1 MPDGT
6 LVRPFS
12 SPFRRARDEYLLT
25 LAVEN
30 KSKNTIAIYGYAI
43 DRLYRFVGELAPAA
57 IDTAVLRRFLR
68 HLQQEGLATTTQK
81 DYLRAIKTWL
91 RWLAAEGDYGVAED
105 AGARAK
111 APRVVQE
118 QIQPFTEAE
127 LRALVDACEKASWRG
142 MRLRAIL
149 ALLLDTGMRASEL
162 CGLRLCDLDLDR
174 STVLV
179 LAAHDKTRKGRT
191 IGLGRK
197 GRLALGRWWT
207 RQRSRV
213 SMDQSPQSPL
223 FPGVEGEPMTP
234 NSLLKLVKRLGA
246 RAGVA
251 DVHPHRFRH
260 TFAIL
265 ALRAGMNPYT
275 LMHTLGHTDLTMVK
289 KYMAIVDSD
298 VSADKAAR
306 SPLDGL
312 KVTF

>member
-12 SPFRRARDEYLLT
+12 SPFRLARDEYILT
-25 LAVEN
+25 LEVEN

-43 DRLYRFVGELAPAA
+43 DRLHRFVGDLAPAA

-68 HLQQEGLATTTQK
+68 HLQQEGLSTTTQK

-91 RWLAAEGDYGVAED
+91 RWLAAEGGYGVADD

-111 APRVVQE
+111 APRAVLE
-118 QIQPFTEAE
+118 PIKPFTEAE
-127 LRALVDACEKASWRG
+127 LKALIDACEKDSWRG
-142 MRLRAIL
+142 MRQRAIL

-162 CGLRLCDLDLDR
+162 CGVRLRDLDR
-174 STVLV
+174 CTVDI
-179 LAAHDKTRKGRT
+179 LAVNDKTRKGRT

-207 RQRSRV
+207 RQRCRV
-213 SMDQSPQSPL
+213 SMDQSPDSPL
-223 FPGVEGEPMTP
+223 FPGADGEPMTP
-234 NSLLKLVKRLGA
+234 NSLLKLVSRLGD

-251 DVHPHRFRH
+251 GVHPHRFRH

-265 ALRAGMNPYT
+265 SLRAGMNPYT

-289 KYMAIVDSD
+289 RYMAIVDSD

-306 SPLDGL
+306 SPLDRL
-312 KVTF
+312 KLTF